1 MMRMIWND
9 ANKTNKVRVQR
20 LVLVLA
26 AVIRIKS
33 TFLYIAF
40 PVTRLDSIIITCI
53 LHRQSKERDTPQH
66 NVLYLTLLSAS
77 LFSEHLAHE
86 RQKEVFCNHPSQN
99 NIQDCSISSRIYHHQ
114 GSRTYLHIT
123 QEV

>member
-53 LHRQSKERDTPQH
+53 PHRQSKERGTLQH

-86 RQKEVFCNHPSQN
+86 RQKEVSCNHPSQK
-99 NIQDCSISSRIYHHQ
+99 NIQDCSISSRICHHQ